1 MIVNSKNPYAVLE
14 GYGENYP
21 MPVILATLTLAW
33 HGLEDLRLDLAER
46 FAEAAKIASP
56 SLLGL
61 EFHIGSFGG
70 KPEDRVMWI
79 ADTKGDRIH
88 VYLQRD
94 QYQTDHMIEFKP
106 SRAAELLKNAEIIA
120 IDDDGIP
127 AFMAGLEVELD

>member
-1 MIVNSKNPYAVLE
+1 MIVANKPYAILE
-14 GYGENYP
+14 GLNDNYP
-21 MPVILATLTLAW
+21 MPIVLSNLTLAF
-33 HGLEDLRLDLAER
+33 HSLEGLDMTPAER
-46 FAEAAKIASP
+46 FAEASAIASRV
-56 SLLGL
+56 LLGL

-106 SRAAELLKNAEIIA
+106 ARAAELLKNAEIIA
-120 IDDDGIP
+120 IDADDIP
-127 AFMAGLEVELD
+127 SFMAGLEVELD

>member
-14 GYGENYP
+14 GHGENYP
-21 MPVILATLTLAW
+21 MPMILATLTLAW
-33 HGLEDLRLDLAER
+33 HGLEDRRLDLAER
-46 FAEAAKIASP
+46 FSEAAEIAST
-56 SLLGL
+56 SLIGI
-61 EFHIGSFGG
+61 EFHIGMFDG

-79 ADTKGDRIH
+79 ADKTGDRIE
-88 VYLQRD
+88 VYIRRG
-94 QYQTDHMIEFKP
+94 QYCTDHMIEFKP